1 MKIIITES
9 QYKQIIKEE
18 SLSTM
23 LLNKIKDDGWS
34 DTAKLV
40 GGNMELLRIVGSNKE
55 NIISFF
61 LSCYNDLHIEKR
73 GGEILLK
80 DGGSPLLHKPSEL
93 FNSVL
98 RVYDNF
104 LSSRLGNHLYSLYV
118 HFRKDLIKELMLRFP
133 ELNSKEVKV
142 YEDLGLYAI
151 YDTYYF

>member
-61 LSCYNDLHIEKR
+61 LSCYNDFHITY
-73 GGEILLK
+73 LT
-80 DGGSPLLHKPSEL
+80 L
-93 FNSVL
+93 FPKMV
-98 RVYDNF
+98 
-104 LSSRLGNHLYSLYV
+104 
-118 HFRKDLIKELMLRFP
+118 
-133 ELNSKEVKV
+133 
-142 YEDLGLYAI
+142 
-151 YDTYYF
+151 